1 MYPGG
6 ASFETH
12 VSTSKNKSIFKF
24 IPSIKYA
31 LYTIMYLFLCI
42 GCYFL
47 GIELFFIDNGL
58 SVIGLLLLGA
68 AIVFLVAFVYFIKDY
83 LKSIVFNKTTGIYH
97 KGYFNIRFLRNDKA
111 HLDDIIALQI
121 LGEITTEQIA
131 PFNSYELNL
140 VLKDYERI
148 HVIDHADIKNLL
160 EDVEHLSK
168 FLDVPIL
175 TNKSDED

>member
-12 VSTSKNKSIFKF
+12 VAVSKNKNIFKF

-31 LYTIMYLFLCI
+31 LYTVMYMFLCI

-47 GIELFFIDNGL
+47 GIDLFFIDNGL
-58 SVIGLLLLGA
+58 SVVGLLLLGA
-68 AIVFLVAFVYFIKDY
+68 SIVFLAAFVYFIKDY
-83 LKSIVFNKTTGIYH
+83 LKSIIFNKTSGIYY
-97 KGYFNIRFLRNDKA
+97 KGYFNIKFLRNDKA
-111 HLDDIIALQI
+111 NLDDIIALQV

-148 HVIDHADIKNLL
+148 HVIDHADIKSLL
-160 EDVEHLSK
+160 KDVEHLSK
-168 FLDVPIL
+168 FLDVPIW
-175 TNKSDED
+175 TNKS